1 MKIIKLVSGGV
12 DSSIM
17 AKSYEGKNVYVDFG
31 QKYARF
37 EKEALH
43 RLGIEFDQIIINSA
57 FKDDKI
63 YIPDRNL
70 MMATLITTIYN
81 PDVIMIAG
89 LKDDRCIDKNEE
101 AFNRMSSI
109 ISQFTDHPVKVISP
123 YFNLTKGEIVYNFPD
138 KAILSNTFSCYNPS
152 KNGKPCGNCPA
163 CLRKAVAL
171 ETNGISCGFTVSEEI
186 ITEYLH
192 KIHTY
197 DPDRISRFLIYLKS
211 RKPVYAIDIDGVL
224 CEDRGAYS
232 DRKPIKTAID
242 ALRNIDGY
250 IMLYT
255 ARLEIDRLATEKW
268 LSDNLVPYDLLIM
281 NKIPYSAIVDDK
293 SRKEV

>member
-1 MKIIKLVSGGV
+1 MNIVKLVSGGV

-17 AKSYEGKNVYVDFG
+17 AKSFEGINVYVDFG
-31 QKYARF
+31 QKYAKF
-37 EKEALH
+37 EKEAL
-43 RLGIEFDQIIINSA
+43 RNMEIEFDEIKIDSV
-57 FKDDKI
+57 FKEEKI

-70 MMATLITTIYN
+70 MMATLVTTIYN

-101 AFNRMSSI
+101 AFKNMSDI
-109 ISQFTDHPVKVISP
+109 ISQFTDHHVEVISP
-123 YFNLTKGEIVYNFPD
+123 YFNYTKGDVVYFFKDKQILTK
-138 KAILSNTFSCYNPS
+138 TFSCYDPTED
-152 KNGKPCGNCPA
+152 GKPCGNCPA

-171 ETNGISCGFTVSEEI
+171 ETNGISCGFNVSEEI
-186 ITEYLH
+186 IKSYLR
-192 KIHTY
+192 KIHVY
-197 DPDRISRFLIYLKS
+197 DPDRISRLLIYLKS

-242 ALRNIDGY
+242 ALRNTDGY
-250 IMLYT
+250 IVLYT
-255 ARLEIDRLATEKW
+255 ARLEIDRLTTEKW
-268 LSDNLVPYDLLIM
+268 LSDNLVPYDCLIM